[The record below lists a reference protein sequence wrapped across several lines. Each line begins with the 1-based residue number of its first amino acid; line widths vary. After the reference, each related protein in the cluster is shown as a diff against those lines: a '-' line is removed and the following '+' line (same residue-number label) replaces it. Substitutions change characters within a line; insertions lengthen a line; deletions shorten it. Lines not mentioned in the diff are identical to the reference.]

1 MNSAYTADLQD
12 RPPESQTI
20 EIGFLGGESY
30 TRRTVNL
37 RGKPWIAKIAGIL
50 LPLAVST
57 ITVIPDPWL
66 MEKRRRDSVV
76 TVSIFQKVI
85 GHAISRSEA
94 LFIAR
99 QILEQAEQERL
110 ALAEFEAA
118 RGIQWGEEL

>member
-57 ITVIPDPWL
+57 ITV
-66 MEKRRRDSVV
+66 ME
-76 TVSIFQKVI
+76 
-85 GHAISRSEA
+85 
-94 LFIAR
+94 IA
-99 QILEQAEQERL
+99 A
-110 ALAEFEAA
+110 
-118 RGIQWGEEL
+118 